1 MIGSSYSL
9 RRKAMFCTY
18 CGAQNP
24 DTDAFCQ
31 QCGKQFDRRPG
42 QETHSSSPP
51 TPPTGTA
58 IKQKKNRG
66 YIIAVAGAVVALIAY
81 HALPF
86 VSYNT
91 QFEPTTGILYNPVA
105 VTAEGFDSSTQFSAL
120 LTLITLILL
129 ALLIFRSNPFG
140 MKNTSSILQRRRA
153 IYAMIGM
160 SVLSILIYVR
170 EVISNNNSAIPFD
183 RIDAGFWIYLLCLV
197 TIIVGSIIALSSLS
211 SSLQPQAHQEGE
223 PPLTQL
229 PPQSTIHR

>member
-1 MIGSSYSL
+1 
-9 RRKAMFCTY
+9 MFCTN

-24 DTDAFCQ
+24 DTTAFCQ
-31 QCGKQFDRRPG
+31 HCGRPMRAR
-42 QETHSSSPP
+42 QVRQTHSSSPP
-51 TPPTGTA
+51 SPPTGTA
-58 IKQKKNRG
+58 IKQQKNRG

-91 QFEPTTGILYNPVA
+91 LLEPTTGILYNPVA
-105 VTAEGFDSSTQFSAL
+105 VPAEGFDSSTQFSAL

-153 IYAMIGM
+153 IYVMIGM

-170 EVISNNNSAIPFD
+170 EVISNNSAIPFD
-183 RIDAGFWIYLLCLV
+183 KIDAGFWIYLLGLG
-197 TIIVGSIIALSSLS
+197 TIIVGCIIALSSLS
-211 SSLQPQAHQEGE
+211 SSLPPQAQREGE
-223 PPLTQL
+223 PPLTQS
-229 PPQSTIHR
+229 PPQSTTHR